1 MTNDLRRRKRKEKTV
16 AIIVKETTAFISH
29 TKGRVILLSSETP
42 ASLTIDGSDVDGVQ
56 DDYVFA
62 AGSELITPDADY
74 IAFEDGVFTQKY
86 NAAPATEETQEED
99 PPEQQQEEVL
109 DGEG

>member
-1 MTNDLRRRKRKEKTV
+1 M
-16 AIIVKETTAFISH
+16 AIIAKETTEFISH
-29 TKGRVILLSSETP
+29 TKGRVVLLSSETP
-42 ASLTIDGSDVDGVQ
+42 ASLTIDGSDVDGVP

-86 NAAPATEETQEED
+86 NVAPAAEETQEE
-99 PPEQQQEEVL
+99 EVP

>member
-1 MTNDLRRRKRKEKTV
+1 MRRRKRKEKTV

-29 TKGRVILLSSETP
+29 TKGRVVLLSSETP
-42 ASLTIDGSDVDGVQ
+42 ASLTIDGSDVDGVP

-86 NAAPATEETQEED
+86 NAAPAAEETQEE
-99 PPEQQQEEVL
+99 EVP
-109 DGEG
+109 DGEE

>member
-1 MTNDLRRRKRKEKTV
+1 M

-29 TKGRVILLSSETP
+29 TKGRVVLLSSETP
-42 ASLTIDGSDVDGVQ
+42 ASLTIDGSDVTGVP

-74 IAFEDGVFTQKY
+74 IAFEDGAFTQKY
-86 NAAPATEETQEED
+86 NTAPAAEETQETD
-99 PPEQQQEEVL
+99 PPEEEVL

>member
-1 MTNDLRRRKRKEKTV
+1 M
-16 AIIVKETTAFISH
+16 AIVVKEIKTYHSITRGQA
-29 TKGRVILLSSETP
+29 VLLSPDTP
-42 ASLTIDGSDVDGVQ
+42 ASLTIDGSDVEGVP

-86 NAAPATEETQEED
+86 NTAPATEETQEED
-99 PPEQQQEEVL
+99 PPDQQQEEVP
-109 DGEG
+109 DENG